1 MKFIRF
7 ITRKILVLKFIWS
20 PQKCSLWV
28 RLAWNCQRVV
38 TGCCFPR
45 AGPYRTLLP
54 TLIQGCVFISWAAV
68 KTLRET
74 PREVKEDY
82 SHVAAA
88 CFTSVSPL
96 ICPLQ
101 NFLFGLNEKRI
112 GDNMLQFISSHFLS
126 RNDLWIVTIFWRSS
140 YCYSSIGCK
149 LTKLT
154 LNTLNSFV
162 FQCGSK
168 INV

>member
-1 MKFIRF
+1 MKFLRL

-54 TLIQGCVFISWAAV
+54 TLIQGCLFISWAAV

-82 SHVAAA
+82 SHAAAA
-88 CFTSVSPL
+88 CFTSDLSSTEFSLWSKQKENWRQRATVYK
-96 ICPLQ
+96 
-101 NFLFGLNEKRI
+101 FT
-112 GDNMLQFISSHFLS
+112 SHFLS

-140 YCYSSIGCK
+140 YCYSSVGCK

-154 LNTLNSFV
+154 LNTLNSFI